1 MGQGAFRSPTMT
13 TWPGERWD
21 AMTTALL
28 VRHADI
34 DLPAVE
40 RSAIE
45 RRRPPPPPPDRK
57 SADYLNI
64 AQSVTNFA
72 QQVHDPGPVFS

>member
-1 MGQGAFRSPTMT
+1 
-13 TWPGERWD
+13 
-21 AMTTALL
+21 MTTALL

-34 DLPAVE
+34 DLPPLSNDPPLNVAG
-40 RSAIE
+40 
-45 RRRPPPPPPDRK
+45 RRHRLLHRK
-57 SADYLNI
+57 GADYLNI